1 MSKHAQQSG
10 RTPSRKI
17 RRLVLLSAIVAVF
30 ALGATAAVSLRGSA
44 KEAKPQPTAES
55 NNTGAAR
62 SNPGFRA
69 GGPVAVNPQTGPAA
83 QVRPLTQE
91 EAQRLAGAIKQL
103 VNQSTEGLQPV
114 KQADGT
120 ESLNLQGRFQNVVLA
135 KRNEEGEVVQS
146 CVDNPEA
153 AAVFFEIDPK
163 LVGVTKSAGA
173 ARAAKSNS
181 AAKGEVR

>member
-1 MSKHAQQSG
+1 MSKHAQRSG

-30 ALGATAAVSLRGSA
+30 ALGATAAVSLHGSA
-44 KEAKPQPTAES
+44 KEAKPQPNTAES

-62 SNPGFRA
+62 SNPGGRA
-69 GGPVAVNPQTGPAA
+69 GGPMPFASQSG

-103 VNQSTEGLQPV
+103 VNQSTEGLQSV

-120 ESLNLQGRFQNVVLA
+120 ESVNLQGRFQNMVVA
-135 KRNEEGEVVQS
+135 KRNEDGEVVQS

-163 LVGVTKSAGA
+163 LVGVTKST
-173 ARAAKSNS
+173 ARLPNANS